1 MEIREAR
8 GMLSHQESD
17 NQKKVTWA
25 DLGCGS
31 GTFTLA
37 LAELLSAGSH
47 IHAIDHDAHQLR
59 RIPENHNGVRI
70 FHHHKDFVNEDVGLA
85 ELDGILMANSL
96 HYVKK
101 KHTFLETIIRMLK
114 PGGEFLIVEYNTT
127 YSNPWIPYPIPF
139 EQLKV
144 TFNLLGF
151 SLIQK
156 LKERPSVYNPAPM
169 YSATIR
175 R

>member
-47 IHAIDHDAHQLR
+47 IHAIDHVAHQLR
-59 RIPENHNGVRI
+59 
-70 FHHHKDFVNEDVGLA
+70 
-85 ELDGILMANSL
+85 
-96 HYVKK
+96 
-101 KHTFLETIIRMLK
+101 
-114 PGGEFLIVEYNTT
+114 
-127 YSNPWIPYPIPF
+127 
-139 EQLKV
+139 
-144 TFNLLGF
+144 
-151 SLIQK
+151 
-156 LKERPSVYNPAPM
+156 
-169 YSATIR
+169 
-175 R
+175 